1 MEKTSKATDPTEPY
15 QFKPIK
21 SYSVEDV
28 LAAGGTSA
36 FAYKMGKSGK
46 KLAESLEK
54 LPEGSHLT
62 DEEFEL
68 ALKTL
73 REEK

>member
-36 FAYKMGKSGK
+36 FAYKMGKSPQK
-46 KLAESLEK
+46 LTESLAE
-54 LPEGSHLT
+54 LPPVHFT
-62 DEEFEL
+62 DEEWNDLMEQ
-68 ALKTL
+68 LKNN
-73 REEK
+73 K